1 MRIAF
6 QRARKSVLS
15 GLAWWRS
22 LRAAALAVLA
32 HLVFAKVLN
41 LQIAPFLVEGLSV
54 SSSDYLAQAVDRRVL
69 IMPPDEGEQRVLRG
83 RHRKRVI
90 EGAHPDLDGLRSLLR
105 TQTSLAGFS
114 PTSTRETRKST
125 PLRKDG
131 KTGHSLGPAGTHR
144 VVQVER

>member
-6 QRARKSVLS
+6 ERARKSALS

-54 SSSDYLAQAVDRRVL
+54 SSSDYLA
-69 IMPPDEGEQRVLRG
+69 
-83 RHRKRVI
+83 
-90 EGAHPDLDGLRSLLR
+90 
-105 TQTSLAGFS
+105 
-114 PTSTRETRKST
+114 
-125 PLRKDG
+125 
-131 KTGHSLGPAGTHR
+131 
-144 VVQVER
+144 